1 MILFNNW
8 IILSIIGTI
17 ITSISLIFIKIVS
30 DSKYDNDLILASTFC
45 IMGLLSLLYIIFN
58 KRKDIFFKECNHK
71 ILLFI
76 LVFAIILLT
85 SKIVVSQAIKYTPNV
100 SYVHMIINLNIILT
114 VIMGYYIFK
123 QTINIKCFIGILLAL
138 LGISIVIF
146 NREK

>member
-1 MILFNNW
+1 L
-8 IILSIIGTI
+8 
-17 ITSISLIFIKIVS
+17 FIKIIA

-85 SKIVVSQAIKYTPNV
+85 SKIVVSQAIKYTPNIT
-100 SYVHMIINLNIILT
+100 YTHMIVNLNIIFSL
-114 VIMGYYIFK
+114 IAGYFLFK
-123 QTINIKCFIGILLAL
+123 
-138 LGISIVIF
+138 
-146 NREK
+146 

>member
-8 IILSIIGTI
+8 VILSIIGTI
-17 ITSISLIFIKIVS
+17 ITSISLIFIKIIS

-71 ILLFI
+71 ILLFV
-76 LVFAIILLT
+76 LVFAITLLS
-85 SKIVVSQAIKYTPNV
+85 SKIVINRAIKYAPNIA
-100 SYVHMIINLNIILT
+100 YVHMIINLNIILT
-114 VIMGYYIFK
+114 IIMGYYIFK
-123 QTINIKCFIGILLAL
+123 QNINIKCFMGILISL

-146 NREK
+146 NKE